1 MFKVGDKVV
10 RLDLDSPHIY
20 SIMRIEDGLFTI
32 GRKVKHRTWGTWLE
46 CSEIR
51 LASPEEI
58 AAGHR
63 IESSND
69 QAISDCSLSNLYKN
83 ESQSSLSIKQ
93 DSQDMGDDTHIENH
107 ISKNCK
113 VIDYD

>member
-20 SIMRIEDGLFTI
+20 SIMRIEDGVFTI

-58 AAGHR
+58 ATGNR
-63 IESSND
+63 IDLETLR
-69 QAISDCSLSNLYKN
+69 DC
-83 ESQSSLSIKQ
+83 
-93 DSQDMGDDTHIENH
+93 DTNP
-107 ISKNCK
+107 NCK
-113 VIDYD
+113 KFDERVK

>member
-20 SIMRIEDGLFTI
+20 SIMRIEEGLFTI

-63 IESSND
+63 IDLETLR
-69 QAISDCSLSNLYKN
+69 DC
-83 ESQSSLSIKQ
+83 
-93 DSQDMGDDTHIENH
+93 DT
-107 ISKNCK
+107 SPNCK
-113 VIDYD
+113 KFDERVK

>member
-1 MFKVGDKVV
+1 MFKVGDRVV

-63 IESSND
+63 IDHIGDVN
-69 QAISDCSLSNLYKN
+69 
-83 ESQSSLSIKQ
+83 
-93 DSQDMGDDTHIENH
+93 DMGDDSHIENH
-107 ISKNCK
+107 VSPLCK
-113 VIDYD
+113 VEVK

>member
-1 MFKVGDKVV
+1 MSMFKVGDKVV

-46 CSEIR
+46 CNEIR

-58 AAGHR
+58 SAGHR
-63 IESSND
+63 IDLETLR
-69 QAISDCSLSNLYKN
+69 DC
-83 ESQSSLSIKQ
+83 
-93 DSQDMGDDTHIENH
+93 DT
-107 ISKNCK
+107 SPNCK
-113 VIDYD
+113 KYDERVK

>member
-1 MFKVGDKVV
+1 MFKVGDNVV

-58 AAGHR
+58 AAWHR
-63 IESSND
+63 IDLETLR
-69 QAISDCSLSNLYKN
+69 DC
-83 ESQSSLSIKQ
+83 
-93 DSQDMGDDTHIENH
+93 DT
-107 ISKNCK
+107 SPNCK
-113 VIDYD
+113 KFDERVK

>member
-1 MFKVGDKVV
+1 MEVSMFKVGDRVV

-20 SIMRIEDGLFTI
+20 SIMRIEDGVFTI
-32 GRKVKHRTWGTWLE
+32 GRKVRHRTWGTWLE

-63 IESSND
+63 IDLETLR
-69 QAISDCSLSNLYKN
+69 DC
-83 ESQSSLSIKQ
+83 
-93 DSQDMGDDTHIENH
+93 DT
-107 ISKNCK
+107 SPNCK
-113 VIDYD
+113 KFDERVNSNETK

>member
-20 SIMRIEDGLFTI
+20 SIMRIEDGVFTI

-63 IESSND
+63 IDLKPSNSMELETLRDCDTSPNCKKFDERVNSND
-69 QAISDCSLSNLYKN
+69 
-83 ESQSSLSIKQ
+83 
-93 DSQDMGDDTHIENH
+93 
-107 ISKNCK
+107 
-113 VIDYD
+113 